1 MIVRPSSSMKTCI
14 AAGSLLAASLLAS
27 AASADQLTVDITEIK
42 EIGGSMMVAVYNTAE
57 AWNGGPPVAST
68 RDSVTGETVRVI
80 FANLEAGDYAV
91 MLFHDANSNGE
102 LDSNMLGIP
111 SEGYGFSNNVGR
123 FGKPDF
129 EEAMFTVTGET
140 AIEINLR

>member
-1 MIVRPSSSMKTCI
+1 
-14 AAGSLLAASLLAS
+14 
-27 AASADQLTVDITEIK
+27 
-42 EIGGSMMVAVYNTAE
+42 MMVALYNTAE

-68 RDSVTGETVRVI
+68 KDSVTGETVRVI

>member
-1 MIVRPSSSMKTCI
+1 M
-14 AAGSLLAASLLAS
+14 
-27 AASADQLTVDITEIK
+27 DNFEDNELTEDSIEK
-42 EIGGSMMVAVYNTAE
+42 
-57 AWNGGPPVAST
+57 
-68 RDSVTGETVRVI
+68 DSVTGETVRVI